1 MKSETN
7 QKQSDSM
14 KLFWKT
20 NREYMIEKRKQTS
33 EEARILQGQK
43 IKQHFK
49 EHPEHS
55 RAIST
60 AQKTKWVRYKKALSY
75 CLNNNI
81 SFMEED

>member
-14 KLFWKT
+14 KAFWKT
-20 NREYMIEKRKQTS
+20 NRSYMMGKRKQS
-33 EEARILQGQK
+33 EPEALILQGER

-55 RAIST
+55 KAISE
-60 AQKTKWVRYKKALSY
+60 AQKNKWQKYKKALAY

-81 SFMEED
+81 SFMEKD